1 MTQAVER
8 RNPQAVQ
15 AQTIEEVLL
24 SGNLKNLS
32 PADRVIYHD
41 NVCRSLGLNPLTRP
55 FDYLELNGKVVLYAR
70 KDATDQL
77 RKLNAVDITE
87 IARER
92 TDDLFIVT
100 VTAVDKAGRRDSS
113 TGAVSVAGLKG
124 EALANALMKAET
136 KAKRRVT
143 LSICGLGMLDE
154 TETDFDDDPSPRA
167 TISMPTRLSE
177 RATPDGVDTETGEI
191 ANDPLWTSQELTDAL
206 KAAAMTVKDLSP
218 ILTGAAT
225 RENYHELIDTWF
237 FEHPGQRIADLI
249 AAAIAHHTS
258 PPAEP
263 QPALMGND

>member
-1 MTQAVER
+1 MTQAVQQR
-8 RNPQAVQ
+8 QNQAVQ

-24 SGNLKNLS
+24 SGNLKNLG

-41 NVCRSLGLNPLTRP
+41 KVCQSLGLNPLTRP

-77 RKLNAVDITE
+77 RKLNAVDIIE
-87 IARER
+87 IIRER
-92 TDDLFIVT
+92 TDDLYIVT
-100 VTAVDKAGRRDSS
+100 VSAVDKTGRRDSS
-113 TGAVSVAGLKG
+113 TGAVAVGGLKG

-154 TETDFDDDPSPRA
+154 TETDFDDEPRP

-177 RATPDGVDTETGEI
+177 RPTPNVDTATGEI
-191 ANDPLWTSQELTDAL
+191 VNDPLWTPQELTDAL

-218 ILTGAAT
+218 VLGSEAT
-225 RENYHELIDTWF
+225 RDNYHELIDVWM
-237 FEHPGQRIADLI
+237 FENPGKRVADLI
-249 AAAIAHHTS
+249 AAAVAHHTGA
-258 PPAEP
+258 PEP
-263 QPALMGND
+263 QPALMD

>member
-24 SGNLKNLS
+24 SGNLKHLS

-87 IARER
+87 IVRER

-100 VTAVDKAGRRDSS
+100 VTAVDKSGRRDSS

-167 TISMPTRLSE
+167 TIKMPSRLSE
-177 RATPDGVDTETGEI
+177 RATPGVDVETGEI
-191 ANDPLWTSQELTDAL
+191 GNGPLWTPQELTEAL
-206 KAAAMTVKDLSP
+206 KGAAMTVKDLSP
-218 ILTGAAT
+218 ILGAEAT
-225 RENYHELIDTWF
+225 RENYAELIDTWMF
-237 FEHPGQRIADLI
+237 DHPGKRISALI

-258 PPAEP
+258 PSAEP